1 MVTCIRGE
9 PELLSQQ
16 HKGLLLN
23 PGPLTYMR
31 FSWKRFLRLS
41 RKALSL
47 VWASRR
53 TKSWMPTRS
62 RAFREDSMFLRI
74 WLHLSSRLC
83 IQTGA
88 ATSLHHSCILFFS
101 EIISFC
107 GSHTCCQTSTR
118 WDLCFLLPTRLSF
131 YQWLLA
137 LKCPWLHPQI

>member
-1 MVTCIRGE
+1 MTYVDLQMR
-9 PELLSQQ
+9 ELLSQQ
-16 HKGLLLN
+16 HKGLPFPPN
-23 PGPLTYMR
+23 RWSLTYMR

-83 IQTGA
+83 VHTGA
-88 ATSLHHSCILFFS
+88 VSLLRPVFLRNYQILS
-101 EIISFC
+101 K
-107 GSHTCCQTSTR
+107 SHTLPLMDKVGVMFPTS
-118 WDLCFLLPTRLSF
+118 CSVVPLSV
-131 YQWLLA
+131 A
-137 LKCPWLHPQI
+137 SGPKCPWLHPQI